1 MLYLKFSLDSVLHVT
16 HYFKRSVVCDVLP
29 FCHRNCNR
37 IWFIKLKLNYNTSY
51 IILRKKATRG
61 NVFVFIL
68 LKQIC
73 HLFYYKKLFGKVD
86 FNILC
91 HTE

>member
-1 MLYLKFSLDSVLHVT
+1 M
-16 HYFKRSVVCDVLP
+16 
-29 FCHRNCNR
+29 
-37 IWFIKLKLNYNTSY
+37 SY
-51 IILRKKATRG
+51 IILRNKAKRG
-61 NVFVFIL
+61 NVFVFIS

-73 HLFYYKKLFGKVD
+73 HLFYYKKSFGQVD